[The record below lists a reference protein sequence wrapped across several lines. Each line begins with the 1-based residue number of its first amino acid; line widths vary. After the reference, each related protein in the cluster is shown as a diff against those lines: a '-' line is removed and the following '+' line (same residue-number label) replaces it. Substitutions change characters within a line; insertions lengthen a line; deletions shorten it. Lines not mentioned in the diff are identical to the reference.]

1 MRSFKSFNEISTDS
15 IQLEKVLEN
24 FDKYYAHTH
33 FKKDS
38 EKLHEHTSKV
48 QDYLLLLIDIHQID
62 RTVDELVKDIS
73 FGKPEIGNYLKKLFL
88 DVILF
93 HDFGKIN
100 DNFQAE
106 KMRNSFFK
114 KDKTIKIGSEHS
126 FLSAYIF
133 LNYHIDDVYKNN
145 NFTNEEKNILWV
157 YTFLFTIP
165 ILKHHS
171 GFLLKD
177 YDFDLNKVSSIYK
190 FLSNLN
196 LNIEEKLSQEFIIH
210 EDRIWDYFN
219 NFKNTQTP
227 NFNFFPLFALL
238 KLNWSLLTA
247 VDYYATTDYMNNI
260 KTTDFGIID
269 NNLREKIITNFANYK
284 FNKDLFEKYDYYKNL
299 DFSELKEANRK
310 NLNILRQKL
319 SVEVIENTR
328 NNSDKRLFYLEAPTG
343 SGKTNLS
350 LEATVELLKADANL
364 RKIFYVF
371 PFTTLVTQTFQLVKD
386 TLQIGNDKIIQLHSK
401 AGFHSKEETQDG
413 TYGNEKQNYID
424 NLFVN
429 YPITLLTH
437 VKFFDILK
445 SNRKETN
452 YLLHRMSNSIVII
465 DELQAY
471 TPALW
476 DKIIY
481 FLGEYAK
488 YFNIR
493 FIIMS
498 ATLPK
503 IDVLSKEFKGTIV
516 YLNKLKEQFFT
527 NNNFAGRVKFNF
539 DLLKKTTP
547 GNQQEKEKY
556 LQKLAAFMLNKS
568 EEYAYNNNGEVR
580 VLIEFITKKSA
591 SEYLKILNKDKR
603 FSDYKKLIISGEIL
617 EPRRQEIIEIIKN
630 EEKKYN
636 IKKMILVS
644 TQVVEAGVD
653 IDMDIGF
660 KDRSLIDSDEQLAG
674 RINRNAS
681 KSGSVVYLFNLDN
694 ASWIYKN
701 DERLKVEISDKLYS
715 KILNE
720 KDFDI
725 IYKLV
730 NQKIRRRNN
739 DPAYENLNH
748 YLEKI
753 EELNFDKIHKDFKI
767 IDNSNFSMF
776 IPVLIDQKYFTNED
790 KSFLNHYNIRATENK
805 YDGKDIFELYKNLK
819 LNPEKVKSYID
830 KQIELKQLSGIMSKF
845 MLSIFDKQK
854 ETLNTFF
861 YHDEE
866 VEKLGILYLLNW
878 ENIYSLNEGFTSKEI
893 IDKDV
898 FL

>member
-1 MRSFKSFNEISTDS
+1 MLHIINTHKLEFVIDNLINSLIQTFQTD
-15 IQLEKVLEN
+15 N
-24 FDKYYAHTH
+24 
-33 FKKDS
+33 
-38 EKLHEHTSKV
+38 
-48 QDYLLLLIDIHQID
+48 
-62 RTVDELVKDIS
+62 
-73 FGKPEIGNYLKKLFL
+73 KLFSFFKT
-88 DVILF
+88 LF
-93 HDFGKIN
+93 FNSIIYHDFGKIN
-100 DNFQAE
+100 NKFQHVKMHNNNPKLKDIKHNQEAKHSVISAYLFSMHHLKNSEYLNLTDAEQTITVFIITCFAYPILRHHSSIIVDVPKDNSLDIEVIESLKGFLHLFSINIGKDE
-106 KMRNSFFK
+106 INELHEIISDTESSFAQLK
-114 KDKTIKIGSEHS
+114 ELKIKI
-126 FLSAYIF
+126 
-133 LNYHIDDVYKNN
+133 D
-145 NFTNEEKNILWV
+145 
-157 YTFLFTIP
+157 
-165 ILKHHS
+165 
-171 GFLLKD
+171 
-177 YDFDLNKVSSIYK
+177 
-190 FLSNLN
+190 
-196 LNIEEKLSQEFIIH
+196 
-210 EDRIWDYFN
+210 
-219 NFKNTQTP
+219 
-227 NFNFFPLFALL
+227 FFPLFALL

-247 VDYYATTDYMNNI
+247 ADYYATTDYMNNI
-260 KTTDFGIID
+260 KTTDFGIIN
-269 NNLREKIITNFANYK
+269 NNLREKIIANFATYK
-284 FNKDLFEKYDYYKNL
+284 FNKDLFEKYDYYKNI
-299 DFSELKEANRK
+299 DFSELKEVSRK
-310 NLNILRQKL
+310 NLNVLRQKL

-343 SGKTNLS
+343 AGKTNLS
-350 LEATVELLKADANL
+350 LAAAIELLKANANL
-364 RKIFYVF
+364 NKIFYVF
-371 PFTTLVTQTFQLVKD
+371 PFTTLVTQTFQSVKE
-386 TLQIGNDKIIQLHSK
+386 TLQIENNKIIQLHSK
-401 AGFHSKEETQDG
+401 AGFHSKEEIQDG
-413 TYGNEKQNYID
+413 TYGSEKQNYID

-452 YLLHRMSNSIVII
+452 YLLHRISNSIVII

-503 IDVLSKEFKGTIV
+503 IDVLSKEFQGTII
-516 YLNKLKEQFFT
+516 YLNKLKKQFFT

-539 DLLKKTTP
+539 DLLKKTMP
-547 GNQQEKEKY
+547 DNQKEKEKY
-556 LQKLAAFMLNKS
+556 LQELADFMLNKS
-568 EEYAYNNNGEVR
+568 EKYANNNNSEVS

-603 FSDYKKLIISGEIL
+603 FSDYEKLIISGEIL
-617 EPRRQEIIEIIKN
+617 EPRRHEIIELIKN

-701 DERLKVEISDKLYS
+701 DERLKVEISDERYS

-720 KDFDI
+720 KNFDDIYTRVNKKI
-725 IYKLV
+725 I
-730 NQKIRRRNN
+730 RRNN

-776 IPVLIDQKYFTNED
+776 IPVLIDEKYFTNED

-819 LNPEKVKSYID
+819 LNPEKLKSYID

-845 MLSIFDKQK
+845 MLSVFDKQK